1 MVLSIRTVRTVT
13 LKDGVVAP
21 LAKKASRTDCA
32 CWNGRNSPSLPGS
45 VLPSIPGI
53 KRQFAWVVSTLL
65 VRLSRKRSE
74 ERRVG
79 KECGQ
84 RGVAVGDKKRA
95 EQTVCDVV

>member
-45 VLPSIPGI
+45 VLPSMPGI

-65 VRLSRKRSE
+65 VRLSRKKVSISPVPGANMRARSS
-74 ERRVG
+74 
-79 KECGQ
+79 
-84 RGVAVGDKKRA
+84 GVTSVLALRTSG
-95 EQTVCDVV
+95 